1 MPLNPLSLLFRR
13 KKIFANRQVQ
23 LKYLMLLIVS
33 MIIPLLFAI
42 GCLYYLIFTLIAEQL
57 GIPES
62 IAYNLLPVVKKIN
75 AILAIGLPPLFLL
88 LIWWGTILSHRF
100 AGPLQRIEKELH
112 KITHSG
118 DYSHRIHLR
127 KSDDVK
133 PIADAINKLLDS
145 IHRKST
151 SPSHK

>member
-1 MPLNPLSLLFRR
+1 MPLNPFSLLFRR
-13 KKIFANRQVQ
+13 KKIFANKQVQ
-23 LKYLMLLIVS
+23 LKYLTLLIVS
-33 MIIPLLFAI
+33 MAVPLLFAI

-62 IAYNLLPVVKKIN
+62 IAYNLFPVVKKIN
-75 AILAIGLPPLFLL
+75 AVLAVGLPPLFLL
-88 LIWWGTILSHRF
+88 LIWWGVRLSHRF

-127 KSDDVK
+127 KNDDIRPV
-133 PIADAINKLLDS
+133 ADAINKLLDS
-145 IHRKST
+145 IHK
-151 SPSHK
+151 KAK

>member
-1 MPLNPLSLLFRR
+1 MPLNPLKLLFRR
-13 KKIFANRQVQ
+13 KKIFANKHVQ
-23 LKYLMLLIVS
+23 LKYLLLLIIS
-33 MIIPLLFAI
+33 MVVPLLFAI
-42 GCLYYLIFTLIAEQL
+42 GCLYYLIFTLVAEQL

-62 IAYNLLPVVKKIN
+62 IAYNLFPVVKKIN
-75 AILAIGLPPLFLL
+75 AILTIGLPPLFLL

-118 DYSHRIHLR
+118 DYSHRIRLR
-127 KSDDVK
+127 KNDDVK

-145 IHRKST
+145 VHRKAKA
-151 SPSHK
+151 P

>member
-13 KKIFANRQVQ
+13 KKLLANKRVQ
-23 LKYLMLLIVS
+23 LKYLLLLIVS
-33 MIIPLLFAI
+33 MAVPLLFAI

-75 AILAIGLPPLFLL
+75 TILAIGLPPLFLL
-88 LIWWGTILSHRF
+88 LIWWGIMLSHRF

-127 KSDDVK
+127 KNDDVK
-133 PIADAINKLLDS
+133 LIADAINKLLDV
-145 IHRKST
+145 IHRKS
-151 SPSHK
+151 K